1 MLPEDRLDEAIKQV
15 DIVRETDSLTSHEQR
30 WLRDAQRDLEAVAAI
45 LERQRAQRDDAEVVT
60 E

>member
-1 MLPEDRLDEAIKQV
+1 MLPEDRLDEAIQQV
-15 DIVRETDSLTSHEQR
+15 DIVLEDGDLTQHEEEWLEDASREI
-30 WLRDAQRDLEAVAAI
+30 EAVAAI